1 MNIRATRTRA
11 LLVGLSATALL
22 APLAACGSSSPGA
35 TASGSDALSA
45 DASTADLTATIKV
58 GTASPSSIL
67 DPAKQNNI
75 GQNTFTS
82 LIYDSLTQM
91 DSDYQVQP
99 MLATG
104 WEFADDGST
113 LTMQLREDVE
123 FNDGTP
129 FDASAVKVNIER
141 GKTMPGSALVSTL
154 SSIDEVIVINDHEVK
169 FTLNPGVGAE
179 LPAIFALNGGMMVSP
194 KAIAEREDDLVL
206 NPQNAGSGPYLPV
219 QVDAGKEIVFE
230 RNPNY
235 WDEDTAFAQTMVVRT
250 TSDHAARINGVRTG
264 DLDVAQ
270 ISAASSVQESLA
282 LIASGALEGDLVNQA
297 TPVVFIPNAERGD
310 LTKPEIRKAIAL
322 AVDKE
327 AMVDGLFDGNAMVAD
342 QFYPD
347 FMWEHDPNFNS
358 AVSFDPDQAKTLVN
372 EAGGAEITMAAATG
386 SSAEPVAQAL
396 QDQLQDVGIK
406 VNLQSIPFEQIDDT
420 FRRGELDALVVN
432 APPQSD
438 PASTLSYYVTDGFKA
453 ARGHG
458 DVLDALAAEAA
469 DPAQSQEER
478 AEKYFDIW
486 RIMADENMWVPIV
499 RGQQVWVRN
508 EDIANVPTLPWV
520 RSGFPDYSNV
530 AKVN

>member
-11 LLVGLSATALL
+11 LLAGLSAIALL
-22 APLAACGSSSPGA
+22 APLAACGSSSTGA
-35 TASGSDALSA
+35 NTAGSAVLSA

-58 GTASPSSIL
+58 GTPSPSSIL

-91 DSDYQVQP
+91 DSNYQIQP
-99 MLATG
+99 MLATV
-104 WEFADDGST
+104 WEFEDDGST

-141 GKTMPGSALVSTL
+141 GKNMPGSALVSTL
-154 SSIDEVIVINDHEVK
+154 DSIDDVIVVDDYEVK
-169 FTLNPGVGAE
+169 FTLKPGLGAE
-179 LPAIFALNGGMMVSP
+179 LPAVFALNGGMMVSP
-194 KAIAEREDDLVL
+194 KAIAERESDLVL

-219 QVDAGKEIVFE
+219 KVDAGKEVVFD

-235 WDEDTAFAQTMVVRT
+235 WNKDTALAQTLVMRT
-250 TSDHAARINGVRTG
+250 ASDHAARINGVRTG

-270 ISAASSVQESLA
+270 ISASSSVQESLA
-282 LIASGALEGDLVNQA
+282 LIASGAFEGDMVTQA

-327 AMVDGLFDGNAMVAD
+327 AMVNGLFDGNAVVAD

-347 FMWEHDPNFNS
+347 FMWAHDPNFNS
-358 AVSFDPDQAKTLVN
+358 APAYDAEKAKALVK
-372 EAGGAEITMAAATG
+372 EVGGAEITIAAATG

-396 QDQLQDVGIK
+396 QDQLQSVGIK

-420 FRRGELDALVVN
+420 FRRGELDGLVVN
-432 APPQSD
+432 ASPQSD

-458 DVLDALAAEAA
+458 DALDVLEAEAA
-469 DPAQSQEER
+469 NPALSQEAR
-478 AEKYFDIW
+478 AAKYFEIW
-486 RIMADENMWVPIV
+486 QIMAEENMWVPIV
-499 RGQQVWVRN
+499 RGNQVWVRN
-508 EDIANVPTLPWV
+508 DKIANVPALQWV
-520 RSGFPDYSNV
+520 RSGFPYYGNV